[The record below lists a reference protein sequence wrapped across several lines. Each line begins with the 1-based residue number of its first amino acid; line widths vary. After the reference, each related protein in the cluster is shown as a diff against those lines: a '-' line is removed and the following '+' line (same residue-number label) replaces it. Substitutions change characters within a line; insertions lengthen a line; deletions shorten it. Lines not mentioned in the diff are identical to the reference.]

1 MLWKNL
7 WSLSMFQ
14 LILKQ
19 YSMEKNGILV
29 KEQTPEAFADALIEL
44 LLNDKLRKI
53 SRRNRYKCT
62 KENLDFDIIAENFIK
77 FVESYARKEM

>member
-1 MLWKNL
+1 
-7 WSLSMFQ
+7 
-14 LILKQ
+14 
-19 YSMEKNGILV
+19 MEKNGILV